1 MQFDSGCNL
10 WLDSH
15 KYSHLRT
22 SWLKNVALEIYMLK
36 IIKQTQKQNQ
46 LQPKTRGGANISGL
60 NFKDRAMH
68 RRIHC

>member
-10 WLDSH
+10 WLDPH

-46 LQPKTRGGANISGL
+46 LQQK
-60 NFKDRAMH
+60 K
-68 RRIHC
+68 